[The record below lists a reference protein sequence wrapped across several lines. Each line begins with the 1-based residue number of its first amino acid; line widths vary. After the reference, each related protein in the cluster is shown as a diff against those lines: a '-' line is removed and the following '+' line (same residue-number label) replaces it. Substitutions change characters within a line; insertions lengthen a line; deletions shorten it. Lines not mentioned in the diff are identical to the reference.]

1 MKSRFGGIFFMH
13 LRYLKNK
20 HNNMTCEVTYTGDL
34 RTEMKHIQ
42 SGTVIETDAPT
53 DNQGKGE
60 RFSPTDLLA
69 SSLGSCM
76 ITTMAIRAADM
87 QLNFNGTRIAVTK
100 IMSTDAPRRVAG
112 IKAELHFTE
121 QFVATDE
128 QKEQLV
134 RIARSCPVE
143 KSLHPDIQLDVTFHW

>member
-1 MKSRFGGIFFMH
+1 
-13 LRYLKNK
+13 
-20 HNNMTCEVTYTGDL
+20 MTSTIIYKGNL
-34 RTEMKHIQ
+34 RTELTHLQ
-42 SGTVIETDAPT
+42 SGTTIETDAPT

-69 SSLGSCM
+69 TSYGACM

-87 QLNFNGTRIAVTK
+87 NLNFDDTKIEITK
-100 IMSTDAPRRVAG
+100 IMSSDAPRRVAG
-112 IKAELHFTE
+112 IKVDLIFTKLFE
-121 QFVATDE
+121 ATAE

-143 KSLHPDIQLDVTFHW
+143 KSLHPDIKLDVTFHW

>member
-1 MKSRFGGIFFMH
+1 
-13 LRYLKNK
+13 
-20 HNNMTCEVTYTGDL
+20 MTCEITYTGSL
-34 RTEMKHIQ
+34 RTEMKHVQ

-60 RFSPTDLLA
+60 RFSPTDLMA

-87 QLNFNGTRIAVTK
+87 KLKFEGTRIEVTK

-112 IKAELHFTE
+112 IKADLYFTD
-121 QFVATDE
+121 QFTASDE
-128 QKEQLV
+128 QKEQLI
-134 RIARSCPVE
+134 RIARNCPVE
-143 KSLHPDIQLDVTFHW
+143 KSLHPDIRLEINFHW

>member
-1 MKSRFGGIFFMH
+1 
-13 LRYLKNK
+13 
-20 HNNMTCEVTYTGDL
+20 MTCEIIYTGGL
-34 RTEMKHIQ
+34 RSEMKHVQ

-60 RFSPTDLLA
+60 RFSPTDLMA

-87 QLNFNGTRIAVTK
+87 KLNFDGTRIEITK
-100 IMSTDAPRRVAG
+100 MMSTDAPRRIVG
-112 IKAELHFTE
+112 IKADLYFTD
-121 QFVATDE
+121 QFSATDE
-128 QKEQLV
+128 EKEQLV

-143 KSLHPDIQLDVTFHW
+143 KSLHPDIKLDVQFHW

>member
-1 MKSRFGGIFFMH
+1 
-13 LRYLKNK
+13 
-20 HNNMTCEVTYTGDL
+20 MTCEIIYTGGL
-34 RTEMKHIQ
+34 RSEMKHVQ

-60 RFSPTDLLA
+60 RFSPTDLMA

-87 QLNFNGTRIAVTK
+87 KLNFDGTRIEITK
-100 IMSTDAPRRVAG
+100 MMSTDAPRRIVG
-112 IKAELHFTE
+112 IKADLYFTE
-121 QFVATDE
+121 KFSATDE
-128 QKEQLV
+128 EKEQLV

-143 KSLHPDIQLDVTFHW
+143 KSLHPDIKLDVQFHW